1 MGKLMTNDE
10 LGAEIRRLG
19 PWHHDV
25 EVRAGVRTGDPAWR
39 SEPDPAFG
47 TPSLIDPFAKLQETI
62 ADLFPEG
69 LQGRSFLDCA
79 CNAGGYLFAA
89 RQLGAG
95 HCFGFDVREHWIR
108 QAHFLAQHLP
118 ADDIDAGVCAL
129 ADVPGLGLKPYDV
142 TLFSGILYH
151 LPDPVAGL
159 KIAADL
165 TKELIIVNTATF
177 PAKQDGLMLN
187 LESRT
192 LLMSGVDGLAWYPT
206 GETVVRQMLAWCGF
220 PHARLRF
227 DRLTQDKRGRLEL
240 WAARD
245 ATVFDHYD
253 RIRPPVEQSRL
264 RRLTGRLLGRR

>member
-1 MGKLMTNDE
+1 MTNDQ

-25 EVRAGVRTGDPAWR
+25 AVAPGVRTGDPAFR
-39 SEPDPAFG
+39 AEPDPALG
-47 TPSLIDPFAKLQETI
+47 APSVIDPFAKLQRTV
-62 ADLFPEG
+62 AALFPEG
-69 LQGRSFLDCA
+69 MQGRSFLDCA

-89 RQLGAG
+89 RRLGAG
-95 HCFGFDVREHWIR
+95 QCFGFDVREHWIR
-108 QAHFLAQHLP
+108 QAHFLARHLP
-118 ADDIDAGVCAL
+118 GDDIDAGVCAL

-165 TKELIIVNTATF
+165 TRELIIVNTATF
-177 PAKQDGLMLN
+177 PAKQPGLVLN
-187 LESRT
+187 PESRA

-206 GETVVRQMLAWCGF
+206 GETVVREMLAWCGF
-220 PHARLRF
+220 PHARLSF
-227 DRLTQDKRGRLEL
+227 DRATQKGRGRLEI

-245 ATVFDHYD
+245 PAVFDHYD
-253 RIRPPVEQSRL
+253 RHYPQETPGRL